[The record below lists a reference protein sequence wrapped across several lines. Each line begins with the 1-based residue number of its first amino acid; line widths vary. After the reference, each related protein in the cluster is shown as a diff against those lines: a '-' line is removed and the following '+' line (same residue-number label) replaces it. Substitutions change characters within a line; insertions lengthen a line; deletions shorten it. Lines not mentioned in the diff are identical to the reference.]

1 MSVPEPIRRV
11 LLALDAVAQDAEAFE
26 AASMLAA
33 RLGAELE
40 ALFVE
45 DVDLARLAALPFAR
59 ELGLSSASRRPLQH
73 VDVERVWRVEALRAR
88 TALSQAAARHRVR
101 WSFRVV
107 RGQAGAALV
116 QRAARSD
123 LVAVTLGGA
132 AAGSRVSRMAAVESV
147 LQQLPC
153 PLLVRPVGVALR
165 APFVVL
171 YEGTESSGHA
181 LQLATR
187 LARDGGGEIVVL
199 LAAADPARQAPLRAQ
214 AEDMAASVGMPIAIH
229 ALARAEPVAAAA
241 AIRALRPGTLILAAD
256 SPLARAAA
264 LRQLPAAIGC
274 STLLVRQ
281 DRAPDYH

>member
-33 RLGAELE
+33 RLGVELE

-45 DVDLARLAALPFAR
+45 DINLARLAALPFAR
-59 ELGLSSASRRPLQH
+59 ELGLSSATRRPLQH
-73 VDVERVWRVEALRAR
+73 VDVERVWRVGALRAR
-88 TALSQAAARHRVR
+88 TALSQAAARHRVH

-116 QRAARSD
+116 QLAARSD
-123 LVAVTLGGA
+123 LVAVTLGGG
-132 AAGSRVSRMAAVESV
+132 AAGDTGSRMAVVESV
-147 LQQLPC
+147 LQQVPC
-153 PLLVRPVGVALR
+153 PLLVRPAGVALH

-181 LQLATR
+181 LRLATR

-199 LAAADPARQAPLRAQ
+199 LAAADPARQAPLRVQ
-214 AEDMAASVGMPIAIH
+214 AEDIAGSDGMAISIH
-229 ALARAEPVAAAA
+229 VLARPEPAAAAA
-241 AIRALRPGTLILAAD
+241 AIRALRPGTLLLATD

-274 STLLVRQ
+274 STLLVR
-281 DRAPDYH
+281 